1 MRSCAHS
8 ASMIRMVALTL
19 TFFAGESLALGQQA
33 VLVEEEWELVV
44 RNPET
49 NLVAPQITCAI
60 SPQNDLK
67 GPHATFEINHQSSPF
82 FAAGGMR
89 LLAWNGVDQG
99 GSASFGNSVV
109 MNRENERITWK
120 TSMSLS
126 DGRLSFEVLDGTSDT
141 WGAFGGNA
149 GRLRATQLTNLAD
162 LNGYDPDVSIS
173 NSGVGY
179 ASNRVQSMT
188 LKRVRVTMSD
198 GSVVVDD
205 TPRNVEL

>member
-1 MRSCAHS
+1 
-8 ASMIRMVALTL
+8 
-19 TFFAGESLALGQQA
+19 
-33 VLVEEEWELVV
+33 
-44 RNPET
+44 
-49 NLVAPQITCAI
+49 
-60 SPQNDLK
+60 
-67 GPHATFEINHQSSPF
+67 
-82 FAAGGMR
+82 
-89 LLAWNGVDQG
+89 
-99 GSASFGNSVV
+99 

-198 GSVVVDD
+198 GSGVVDD